1 MECFPP
7 LLTFMFKAEADL
19 LSELCLDLICESCGE
34 LVEWRG
40 ENGGE
45 VGSVEW
51 RGQNGGGWELVEWRG
66 ENGGGGEL

>member
-45 VGSVEW
+45 WRVEKE
-51 RGQNGGGWELVEWRG
+51 GGGELMEWRG